1 MLLYRVTFSGP
12 NDSHVHCDVEAED
25 SDQAFRFAYAKLQN
39 RDRYTDRYTDATVE
53 EITKGPKP
61 IGIKFESYDHYAKK
75 SYTDYMVI
83 LAEDEK
89 QAIDYYNRK
98 YRGKHYWFNAG
109 RPEPDGKNE
118 YRQVKET
125 YFAAC
130 PGYDADAT
138 KESV

>member
-1 MLLYRVTFSGP
+1 MLLYRVTFSSSNG
-12 NDSHVHCDVEAED
+12 SHVCDIEAED

-39 RDRYTDRYTDATVE
+39 RDRYTDAAVE

-75 SYTDYMVI
+75 SYTDYIII

-89 QAIDYYNRK
+89 QAIDYYNRNYK
-98 YRGKHYWFNAG
+98 GKRYWFDVGKPEPNGKH
-109 RPEPDGKNE
+109 E

-130 PGYDADAT
+130 PGYHADAET
-138 KESV
+138 S

>member
-1 MLLYRVTFSGP
+1 MLYRVTFSGP
-12 NDSHVHCDVEAED
+12 NDSYVHYDVEAKD
-25 SDQAFRFAYAKLQN
+25 SDKAFQFAYAKLQAK
-39 RDRYTDRYTDATVE
+39 DRYTDAIVE

-75 SYTDYMVI
+75 SYTDYMII

-89 QAIDYYNRK
+89 QAIDYYNRN
-98 YRGKHYWFNAG
+98 YRGKRYWFNAG
-109 RPEPDGKNE
+109 KLEPDGKNE

-138 KESV
+138 KE

>member
-1 MLLYRVTFSGP
+1 MLLYRVTFSSSNG
-12 NDSHVHCDVEAED
+12 SHVCDVEAED

-39 RDRYTDRYTDATVE
+39 RDRYTDAAVE

-75 SYTDYMVI
+75 SYTDYKGKRYWFDVGKP
-83 LAEDEK
+83 EP
-89 QAIDYYNRK
+89 N
-98 YRGKHYWFNAG
+98 GKH
-109 RPEPDGKNE
+109 E

-130 PGYDADAT
+130 PGYHADAET
-138 KESV
+138 S